1 MNAILALDQG
11 TTSSRAIVFDLHG
24 KSLGTAQQEF
34 RQIFPKPAWV
44 EHDARE
50 IWQSQREVAAA
61 ALRIAQDQGAT
72 IAAIGITNQRETTVL
87 WDRSTGE
94 PVANAIVWQDRRTAP
109 ICESLFSD
117 GHGERFRQKTGL
129 VLDAYFSG
137 TKLKWLLDQ
146 IPGARERAGRGE
158 LAFGTVDSWLI
169 FKLTGGKVHATDV
182 SNASRTLLCNIHTAD
197 WDDELLDI
205 LDIPRSVLP
214 QIVSSSGII
223 GLTAC
228 EGLPPGIPIAGVA
241 GDQQAALFGQACH
254 QSGMIKNTYGTG
266 CFMLMN
272 TGQQAVTSANKLL
285 TTIAWRLEDDLRPT
299 YALEGSVFIGGA
311 AIQWLRDGLGVISSA
326 SEVESLA
333 ASVPDSDGIV
343 FVPAFAG
350 LGAPHWDP
358 YARGAILGLTR
369 GTTKAHLA
377 RAALESIAL
386 QSADLADAMAKDA
399 SVPVTNIR
407 VDGGASVN
415 SLLMQMQAD
424 IARVT
429 VTRPVVSETTAL
441 GAAFLA
447 GLGFGVWSG
456 IEEISKLWAKDR
468 DFLPSQ
474 NVTAVEKFRARWIEG
489 VRRAS
494 EWSNR

>member
-1 MNAILALDQG
+1 
-11 TTSSRAIVFDLHG
+11 
-24 KSLGTAQQEF
+24 
-34 RQIFPKPAWV
+34 
-44 EHDARE
+44 
-50 IWQSQREVAAA
+50 
-61 ALRIAQDQGAT
+61 
-72 IAAIGITNQRETTVL
+72 
-87 WDRSTGE
+87 
-94 PVANAIVWQDRRTAP
+94 
-109 ICESLFSD
+109 
-117 GHGERFRQKTGL
+117 
-129 VLDAYFSG
+129 
-137 TKLKWLLDQ
+137 
-146 IPGARERAGRGE
+146 
-158 LAFGTVDSWLI
+158 
-169 FKLTGGKVHATDV
+169 
-182 SNASRTLLCNIHTAD
+182 
-197 WDDELLDI
+197 
-205 LDIPRSVLP
+205 
-214 QIVSSSGII
+214 
-223 GLTAC
+223 
-228 EGLPPGIPIAGVA
+228 
-241 GDQQAALFGQACH
+241 
-254 QSGMIKNTYGTG
+254 
-266 CFMLMN
+266 MLMN

-494 EWSNR
+494 AWSN